1 MLGGIGLGGQ
11 SLDSLAVADYL
22 AALGNM
28 SSRPELP
35 SSNSPD
41 AQDDGMEGGDD
52 SQPTMFSRAAS
63 PSQPAAW
70 DAPVPTSFDDVIDKL
85 QDKNID
91 LKRVVETITKSVGKV
106 SEQVC
111 RTRQSASPLS
121 TPCRPCT
128 GKSPAP
134 V

>member
-1 MLGGIGLGGQ
+1 LGGIGLGGQ